1 MTLQDFEAFTNQKG
15 FSRIGCIAYG
25 TEGDYPVLIQYLTSS
40 QWRITFTA
48 NIAQPV
54 ALQSRMAMLFPK
66 RTVSKILCKPDS
78 VAFTLCF
85 HGENPLELY
94 QYALSIVM
102 SALSA
107 SGVVPLTFCPF
118 CGQDGCDSLCVV
130 QDRYAP
136 VHETCASRAYP
147 PAVLPNESAAPSSGN
162 LITGLIGAVLGLLVG
177 CLPQFALNL
186 VSGYSLAALYLLP
199 ALFAF
204 GGYKLFRGSDS
215 SIGRT
220 LCVVLSI
227 LFAPCVTILCAV
239 ASIMN
244 SMGFSMNVSFA
255 LLPIG
260 LEDVQ
265 FATAVAL
272 ELFYSFLFSVVGC
285 IVGWKVFLSVRHIP
299 TETFR
304 AHLATLRRYSDTR
317 YQQAQP
323 SYKESPSHEEENF

>member
-48 NIAQPV
+48 NIAQPPT
-54 ALQSRMAMLFPK
+54 LQSRLAVQFPK
-66 RTVSKILCKPDS
+66 RTAAKILCKPDS

-102 SALSA
+102 NSLSA
-107 SGVVPLTFCPF
+107 SGVFPLTFCPF
-118 CGQDGCDSLCVV
+118 CGQDNCDSLCVV

-136 VHETCASRAYP
+136 VHEACATRTYP
-147 PAVLPNESAAPSSGN
+147 PAVLPNESSTPSSGN
-162 LITGLIGAVLGLLVG
+162 LVTGIIGAILGLLVG
-177 CLPQFALNL
+177 GLPQFALNL
-186 VSGYSLAALYLLP
+186 ISGYSLAALYLLP

-215 SIGRT
+215 KIGRV
-220 LCVVLSI
+220 LCVVLS
-227 LFAPCVTILCAV
+227 LVFAPCITMLCAV
-239 ASIMN
+239 ASIM
-244 SMGFSMNVSFA
+244 STGFSLGAAFS

-260 LEDVQ
+260 FTSAE
-265 FATAVAL
+265 FAAAVVL
-272 ELFYSFLFSVVGC
+272 ELFYSIFFGVVGC
-285 IVGWKVFLSVRHIP
+285 LLGWKVFLSARHTP
-299 TETFR
+299 VETFR
-304 AHLATLRRYSDTR
+304 GHLATLRRYSDVNR
-317 YQQAQP
+317 QESQPPYQ
-323 SYKESPSHEEENF
+323 ESPSHGEENF